1 MKKFLA
7 IVFVGLSPVI
17 ASAQALTTY
26 TYNPSSGVNGLFLLI
41 MSWTKIAVPILVA
54 LAVVFFLYSVFSF
67 FVMTG
72 EDEEKKK
79 KAKSNMIWGIVAI
92 FVMVSVWGLVGILQS
107 TFNTQTNSGLQGS
120 GAMNIL

>member
-1 MKKFLA
+1 M
-7 IVFVGLSPVI
+7 
-17 ASAQALTTY
+17 
-26 TYNPSSGVNGLFLLI
+26 I